1 VRVHQPGGHLMRE
14 RGAEVGDWSWRSTR
28 RRLGTLWRLT
38 RPYRG
43 RTALSVFSLLA
54 ATVTALAPPYLAKF
68 ALDDALHGNDSGRLY
83 LVVAVFVAA
92 GLANWGMTYVE
103 TYLTGWVGERI
114 LADLRAQL
122 FGHLQ
127 RLSLGFYERNR
138 AGVIISR
145 LTNDV
150 EAIDQ
155 LVTDGVTTL
164 VQSTL
169 TLVGTAVLLFVLDWR
184 LALAT
189 LTVIPL
195 MSVATALFRSRSSRA
210 YAAVRERLGL
220 VTATLAEDIAGMRMV
235 QAFTREEPAKRNF
248 RAVTLRYREANMQ
261 TVFLN
266 GLYFPFVD
274 LLSSVALA
282 VVLGYGGH
290 LYFAHAITLGT
301 LFAFLLYVNNFF
313 DPVQQL
319 SQLYN
324 TFLSATAA
332 LDKIIGVLDEEPQVV
347 DRDGAQPLPRI
358 EGNVR
363 FEGVRFAYGP
373 TAPRGAG
380 FSGRASAAFPPRL
393 PASSDEVLHGID
405 LDVPAG
411 TTVALVGHT
420 GAGKSTIAKL
430 LARFYEP
437 THGRITIDG
446 HDLNDVAQDSL
457 RRQLG
462 VVPQEGF
469 LFAGTVAEN
478 IAFGRPDA
486 RPEEI
491 VRAAQTVGA
500 HEFVLRL
507 EDGYETQLGERGSR
521 LSLGQ
526 RQLVAFARALLADP
540 RILIL
545 DEATSSVDIG
555 TERTIERALRT
566 LLADRTAF
574 IIAHRLST
582 IRDADLIV
590 VLEHG
595 RVVEQGSHEELLA
608 ARGLYTGLY
617 GDWAAA

>member
-1 VRVHQPGGHLMRE
+1 MQ
-14 RGAEVGDWSWRSTR
+14 RGAAVEDWSWRRTR
-28 RRLGTLWRLT
+28 RRLATLARLT
-38 RPYRG
+38 APYRT
-43 RTALSVFSLLA
+43 RTTLSIFSLLA
-54 ATVTALAPPYLAKF
+54 ATATALAPPFLSKYAI
-68 ALDDALHGNDSGRLY
+68 DDGIRRHDLGTLWVIVGAFLL
-83 LVVAVFVAA
+83 A
-92 GLANWGMTYVE
+92 GLANWGMSYVQ

-114 LADLRAQL
+114 LADLRIKL

-127 RLSLGFYERNR
+127 RLSLGFFERNR

-150 EAIDQ
+150 EALDQ

-169 TLVGTAVLLFVLDWR
+169 TLFGTAILLFILDWR

-189 LTVIPL
+189 LAVIPI
-195 MSVATALFRSRSSRA
+195 MSAGTILFRIYSSRA

-220 VTATLAEDIAGMRMV
+220 VTATLAEDIAGMRIV
-235 QAFTREEPAKRNF
+235 QAFTREQRNIEHF
-248 RAVTLRYREANMQ
+248 RAVAERYRDANMQ
-261 TVFLN
+261 TVVLN
-266 GLYFPFVD
+266 ALYFPFVD
-274 LLSSVALA
+274 LVSSVALA

-290 LYFAHAITLGT
+290 LYFQGDVTLGT
-301 LFAFLLYVNNFF
+301 LFAFLLYVQNFF

-319 SQLYN
+319 SQLYS

-332 LDKIIGVLDEEPQVV
+332 LDKIMDVLDEEPQVL
-347 DRDGAQPLPRI
+347 DEPGARELPTV
-358 EGNVR
+358 EGHVR
-363 FEGVRFAYGP
+363 FERVRFGYGD
-373 TAPRGAG
+373 GADVIHD
-380 FSGRASAAFPPRL
+380 L
-393 PASSDEVLHGID
+393 D

-430 LARFYEP
+430 LARFYDP
-437 THGRITIDG
+437 RAGRITIDG
-446 HDLNDVAQDSL
+446 IDLRDVSQASL

-462 VVPQEGF
+462 IVPQEGF

-486 RPEEI
+486 SGQDI
-491 VRAAQTVGA
+491 VSAAQAVGA
-500 HEFVLRL
+500 HEFILRL
-507 EDGYETQLGERGSR
+507 EDGYETEVQERGSR

-526 RQLVAFARALLADP
+526 RQLIALARALLADP

-555 TERTIERALRT
+555 TERKIERALRL
-566 LLADRTAF
+566 LLAGRTAF

-595 RVVEQGSHEELLA
+595 RIVEQGSHGELMSE
-608 ARGLYTGLY
+608 RGLYTSLY
-617 GDWAAA
+617 GDWAADVA

>member
-1 VRVHQPGGHLMRE
+1 MRVHQPGGHLMSE
-14 RGAEVGDWSWRSTR
+14 RGADVDDWSWRTTR
-28 RRLGTLWRLT
+28 RRFGTLWRLT

-43 RTALSVFSLLA
+43 RTGLSVISLLT
-54 ATVTALAPPYLAKF
+54 ATATALAPPYLAKY
-68 ALDDALHGNDSGRLY
+68 ALDDAINGHTGAKLEI
-83 LVVAVFVAA
+83 VVGIFVAA

-114 LADLRAQL
+114 LADLRKQL

-169 TLVGTAVLLFVLDWR
+169 TLGGTAVLLFILDWR

-189 LTVIPL
+189 CAVIPL
-195 MSVATALFRSRSSRA
+195 MSVATVIFRKHSANA
-210 YAAVRERLGL
+210 YADVRERLGL
-220 VTATLAEDIAGMRMV
+220 VTATLAEDISGMRVV
-235 QAFTREEPAKRNF
+235 QAFTREDAAYANF
-248 RAVTLRYREANMQ
+248 REVAKRYRESNMQ
-261 TVFLN
+261 TVVLN
-266 GLYFPFVD
+266 GVYFPFVD
-274 LLSSVALA
+274 FLSTVALA
-282 VVLGYGGH
+282 VVLGYGGY
-290 LYFAHAITLGT
+290 LYFDHSISLGT
-301 LFAFLLYVNNFF
+301 LFAFMLYVQNFF

-332 LDKIIGVLDEEPQVV
+332 LDKIIGILEQRPEVE
-347 DRDGAQPLPRI
+347 DRPSSGDLPAIMGHVRF
-358 EGNVR
+358 ENVR
-363 FEGVRFAYGP
+363 FSYG
-373 TAPRGAG
+373 RG
-380 FSGRASAAFPPRL
+380 
-393 PASSDEVLHGID
+393 DEVLHGLD

-437 THGRITIDG
+437 TGGRIVIDG
-446 HDLNDVAQDSL
+446 FDLNDVSQRSL
-457 RRQLG
+457 RSQLG

-478 IAFGRPDA
+478 IAFGKPGA
-486 RPEEI
+486 SAEEI
-491 VRAAQTVGA
+491 VRAAQLVGA
-500 HEFVLRL
+500 HDFILRL

-555 TERTIERALRT
+555 TERKIEQALRL
-566 LLADRTAF
+566 LLAERTAF
-574 IIAHRLST
+574 VIAHRLST

-595 RVVEQGSHEELLA
+595 RIVEQGTHEQLLA
-608 ARGLYTGLY
+608 RRGLYTSLY
-617 GDWAAA
+617 GDWAADVA

>member
-1 VRVHQPGGHLMRE
+1 MRE
-14 RGAEVGDWSWRSTR
+14 RGAAVDDWSWRTTR
-28 RRLGTLWRLT
+28 RRLGVLWRLT
-38 RPYRG
+38 RPH
-43 RTALSVFSLLA
+43 RTRTFFSAFSLLA
-54 ATVTALAPPYLAKF
+54 ATATALAPPILARE
-68 ALDDALHGNDSGRLY
+68 ALVDAVRNKTGSALF
-83 LVVAVFVAA
+83 LVIAIFVAA

-103 TYLTGWVGERI
+103 TYMTGWVGERI
-114 LADLRAQL
+114 LADLRTQL

-138 AGVIISR
+138 AGVLISR
-145 LTNDV
+145 MTNDV

-164 VQSTL
+164 AQSTL
-169 TLVGTAVLLFVLDWR
+169 LLTGTAVVLFVYDWQ

-189 LTVIPL
+189 LAVIPF
-195 MSVATALFRSRSSRA
+195 MSVASALFRSRSARA
-210 YAAVRERLGL
+210 YAQVRERLGL

-235 QAFTREEPAKRNF
+235 QAFTREQLASENF
-248 RAVTLRYREANMQ
+248 RTVARRYRDSNME
-261 TVFLN
+261 TVVLN
-266 GLYFPFVD
+266 ALYFPFVSF
-274 LLSSVALA
+274 LATLALA
-282 VVLGYGGH
+282 VVLGYGGYSYLQH
-290 LYFAHAITLGT
+290 PTSARLGT
-301 LFAFLLYVNNFF
+301 LFIFMLLVNNFF
-313 DPVQQL
+313 DPIQQL
-319 SQLYN
+319 SQLYS

-332 LDKIIGVLDEEPQVV
+332 LDKIMGVLDEPPEVV
-347 DRDGAQPLPRI
+347 DRPTAKPLAHIDGR
-358 EGNVR
+358 VR
-363 FEGVRFAYGP
+363 FEDVHFAYGL
-373 TAPRGAG
+373 RGG
-380 FSGRASAAFPPRL
+380 QLGE
-393 PASSDEVLHGID
+393 EVLHGID

-437 THGRITIDG
+437 TSGRITIDG
-446 HDLNDVAQDSL
+446 HDLNDVTQESL
-457 RRQLG
+457 RHQLG
-462 VVPQEGF
+462 IVPQEGF

-478 IAFGRPDA
+478 IAFGKPDA

-500 HEFVLRL
+500 HDFVLRL

-555 TERTIERALRT
+555 TERTIEQALRT
-566 LLADRTAF
+566 LLADRTSF
-574 IIAHRLST
+574 VIAHRLST

-595 RVVEQGSHEELLA
+595 RVIEQGSHDELLA
-608 ARGLYTGLY
+608 RRGLYTSLY